1 VEELPKF
8 INNAMSGKEN
18 KYDLTT
24 FSSFFQENHQKFLS
38 FTYSYIRNYDDAE
51 DILMD
56 AVASLW
62 ENRDKWNEDSNMF
75 ALLLTII
82 KNKSLNYLSREQTR
96 LRIEDDITSHQKRE
110 LNLRVSSLKV
120 CNPDMIFRTEVHQIV
135 RKSLEKL
142 PKQSRQVFVL
152 SRFKYLTNKQIAEKL
167 GVSIKTVEF
176 HMTKVLKILRNDLK
190 DYLVLF
196 FFITM
201 I

>member
-1 VEELPKF
+1 
-8 INNAMSGKEN
+8 MSSREN

-24 FSSFFQENHQKFLS
+24 FTSFFQENHQKFLS

-56 AVASLW
+56 SVTSLW

-135 RKSLEKL
+135 RTSLGKL
-142 PKQSRQVFVL
+142 PKQSRQVFIL
-152 SRFKYLTNKQIAEKL
+152 SRFKYLTNKQIAERL

-176 HMTKVLKILRNDLK
+176 HITKVLKILRHDLK
-190 DYLVLF
+190 DYLVLL
-196 FFITM
+196 FFI